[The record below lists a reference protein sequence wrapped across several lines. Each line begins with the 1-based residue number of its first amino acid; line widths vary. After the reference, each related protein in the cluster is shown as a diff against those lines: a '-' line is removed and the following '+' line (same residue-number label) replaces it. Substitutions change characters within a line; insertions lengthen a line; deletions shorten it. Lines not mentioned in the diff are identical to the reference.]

1 MNIVLKP
8 VAFVSNDRKGLDDD
22 FWGPV
27 ISRITLAPDMPA
39 HAFDGIDTF
48 SHLEVLFYFDQADPS
63 KAVTHGHP
71 RGNKDWP
78 AVGIFAQRKS
88 NRPNS
93 VGLTIVELVKREG
106 DTIWVKHLDAV
117 DGTPVLDIKPVMKE
131 FMPLSEIRQP
141 AWSHELMRDY
151 WK

>member
-1 MNIVLKP
+1 MDILLKP
-8 VAFVSNDRKGLDDD
+8 VAFVHNDRKGLDDD

-27 ISRITLAPDMPA
+27 ISRITLQPGIPA
-39 HAFDGIDTF
+39 HVFDGIDSF
-48 SHLEVLFYFDQADPS
+48 SHLEIIFYFDQADPA

-71 RGNKDWP
+71 RGNKRWP
-78 AVGIFAQRKS
+78 AVGIYAQRKS

-93 VGLTIVELVKREG
+93 LGLTIAEFVKREG
-106 DTIWVKHLDAV
+106 DTIWVKNLDAV

-131 FMPLSEIRQP
+131 FLPMGEVRQP

-151 WK
+151 WT